1 MKTLFKTTLFFLLS
15 LFILSCSS
23 DKKVMLFNGE
33 DLENWTIFVSN
44 SETDPED
51 LFWVEEGMITTS
63 GKPHGYIRTNESY
76 SNYKLHVEW
85 KWTEEPTNSGV
96 LINVQ
101 GKDMIWPHCI
111 ECQLMHE
118 KAGDLVLMGKGA
130 GVTVRDSSYMIT
142 SEEKR
147 YSVIPKF
154 EDSSENPVGD
164 WNSYDITTLNGN
176 IEVVVNGVI
185 QHIGSD
191 MTPTEGTILFQ
202 SEGSAMQFRNIY
214 LEQL

>member
-1 MKTLFKTTLFFLLS
+1 MKTLIKPTVIFLIS
-15 LFILSCSS
+15 LFVLSCSS
-23 DKKVMLFNGE
+23 DKKIMLFNGE
-33 DLENWTIFVSN
+33 DLENWTFFVS
-44 SETDPED
+44 SSDVEPGD
-51 LFWVEEGMITTS
+51 LFWVEDGVINTS
-63 GKPHGYIRTNESY
+63 GKPHGYIRTKEAY

-85 KWTEEPTNSGV
+85 RWTEEPTNSGV
-96 LINVQ
+96 LIHVQ

-118 KAGDLVLMGKGA
+118 HAGDLVLMGKGA
-130 GVTVRDSSYMIT
+130 GVTIRDSTYLIT

-147 YSVIPKF
+147 YAIIPKF

-164 WNSYDITTLNGN
+164 WNSYDITTLDGD
-176 IEVVVNGVI
+176 IEVVVNGVL
-185 QHIGSD
+185 QHTGTK
-191 MTPTEGTILFQ
+191 MTLTEGTILFQ